1 MRDDVSRALLQ
12 FARKLRFPYLAALT
26 FVVFVIDLIAPDLI
40 PFADELLLGLLTLL
54 FGSLSGAHHTQSTS
68 TRIQTA
74 QSNA

>member
-1 MRDDVSRALLQ
+1 MRDDVCRTLLQ

-26 FVVFVIDLIAPDLI
+26 FVVFVADLIVPDLI

-54 FGSLSGAHHTQSTS
+54 FGAFGRAQASASPGARAHP
-68 TRIQTA
+68 A